1 LNGSRVG
8 CGKFYHDPR
17 FDFIDHIDAEEKLT
31 GYESLV
37 PPKLASLPRIE
48 TLTSEHLFI
57 PRRSQTTRQTLTPHT
72 MQLAI
77 NTVNP
82 LKLVAKMH
90 EHESFEPAAAQEK
103 TAHTFPG
110 AVHIQDAVP
119 STKFALNTYIQPP
132 SPRTLVVW
140 ADGNGGKRLHDGPCT
155 AAIGYHSPL
164 SGGWEVH
171 ITVSHHP
178 SWTEASL
185 IAIHE
190 AFRAAGTLADHID
203 HLIVFSNA
211 QEVLAN
217 LEKSSDLSWGR
228 DEALVERVQQAAKKL
243 MVKDVQVDLH
253 FVPNR
258 TKIEGHRRVQKL
270 SRKYKKKVLAVA
282 PKALLEYDIDLPPI
296 RLKHQQHKDAKEEL
310 EVLLRSCLGDAK
322 AAGKVGPRSSLKHE
336 WRFEARR
343 LRREAKRDYRKMRER
358 EGKPLKPT
366 DSEIAI
372 LRAQKRRPRKASGEL
387 KEGEEVTIDAEEKFL
402 GLKDIYQELAGSSWE
417 DRSGLKR

>member
-1 LNGSRVG
+1 
-8 CGKFYHDPR
+8 
-17 FDFIDHIDAEEKLT
+17 
-31 GYESLV
+31 
-37 PPKLASLPRIE
+37 
-48 TLTSEHLFI
+48 
-57 PRRSQTTRQTLTPHT
+57 

-140 ADGNGGKRLHDGPCT
+140 ADGNGG
-155 AAIGYHSPL
+155 PL

-190 AFRAAGTLADHID
+190 AFRAAGTLADHIN

-243 MVKDVQVDLH
+243 IVKDVQVDLH

-310 EVLLRSCLGDAK
+310 EVLLRSCLEDAK

-336 WRFEARR
+336 WKFEARR
-343 LRREAKRDYRKMRER
+343 LRREAKRGYREMRER
-358 EGKPLKPT
+358 EGKPLIPT
-366 DSEIAI
+366 DTERAI
-372 LRAQKRRPRKASGEL
+372 LRAQKRRPGKASGEL
-387 KEGEEVTIDAEEKFL
+387 TEDEEVIIDAEEKIL
-402 GLKDIYQELAGSSWE
+402 GWKDLYQELAGSSWE
-417 DRSGLKR
+417 DRWALKK

>member
-1 LNGSRVG
+1 
-8 CGKFYHDPR
+8 
-17 FDFIDHIDAEEKLT
+17 
-31 GYESLV
+31 
-37 PPKLASLPRIE
+37 
-48 TLTSEHLFI
+48 
-57 PRRSQTTRQTLTPHT
+57 

-77 NTVNP
+77 NTVKP

-90 EHESFEPAAAQEK
+90 ENESFDPAVAQEETK
-103 TAHTFPG
+103 SSFPG
-110 AVHIQDAVP
+110 AIHIQNAVAA
-119 STKFALNTYIQPP
+119 TEFALNSYTQPT
-132 SPRTLVVW
+132 SLRALVIW
-140 ADGNGGKRLHDGPCT
+140 ADGNGGRRDDPCT
-155 AAIGYHSPL
+155 AAIGYHDPL
-164 SGGWEVH
+164 SGEWEAH

-185 IAIHE
+185 IAIQE
-190 AFRAAGTLADHID
+190 AFRAAAAMADHID

-310 EVLLRSCLGDAK
+310 EGLLRNCLEDAK

-372 LRAQKRRPRKASGEL
+372 LRAQKRRLGKASGEL
-387 KEGEEVTIDAEEKFL
+387 TEDEEVIIDAEENIL
-402 GLKDIYQELAGSSWE
+402 G
-417 DRSGLKR
+417 

>member
-1 LNGSRVG
+1 
-8 CGKFYHDPR
+8 
-17 FDFIDHIDAEEKLT
+17 
-31 GYESLV
+31 
-37 PPKLASLPRIE
+37 
-48 TLTSEHLFI
+48 
-57 PRRSQTTRQTLTPHT
+57 

-90 EHESFEPAAAQEK
+90 EHESCEVAAAEEK

-110 AVHIQDAVP
+110 AVHIQDAAVA
-119 STKFALNTYIQPP
+119 KDFALNTYIQP
-132 SPRTLVVW
+132 SYPRTLVVW
-140 ADGNGGKRLHDGPCT
+140 ADGNGGERLDDGPCT
-155 AAIGYHSPL
+155 AAIGYHDPL
-164 SGGWEVH
+164 SGEWEVH

-185 IAIHE
+185 IAIQE
-190 AFRAAGTLADHID
+190 AFRAAAAMADHID

-211 QEVLAN
+211 KEVLAN
-217 LEKSSDLSWGR
+217 LGKSSDISWGR
-228 DEALVERVQQAAKKL
+228 GEALVERVQQAAKKL
-243 MVKDVQVDLH
+243 MGKDVQVDLR

-270 SRKYKKKVLAVA
+270 SRKYKKKVLTVA

-310 EVLLRSCLGDAK
+310 EVLLRSCLEDAK

-343 LRREAKRDYRKMRER
+343 LRKEAKREYRKMRER

-372 LRAQKRRPRKASGEL
+372 LRAQKGRPRKASGEL
-387 KEGEEVTIDAEEKFL
+387 KEEEDITIDAEEKIL
-402 GLKDIYQELAGSSWE
+402 EWKDIYQELAGSSWE
-417 DRSGLKR
+417 DRRPLKK